1 MKGINTKFTNL
12 WDAKIEKNMRQRIT
26 QDNIYVVRQ
35 FAYVHGVVEISLF
48 IRKNYK
54 MQQYSFLF
62 KNNTPNPNL
71 PLKNHNNFILGRIII
86 WIKHN

>member
-12 WDAKIEKNMRQRIT
+12 WDAKIEKNMCQRIT

-35 FAYVHGVVEISLF
+35 FAYVHGVVGISLF

-54 MQQYSFLF
+54 MQQYSFLS
-62 KNNTPNPNL
+62 KNLGSTSAFRDSGAGAGTGAGL
-71 PLKNHNNFILGRIII
+71 GNF
-86 WIKHN
+86 

>member
-35 FAYVHGVVEISLF
+35 FAYVHGVIEISLF

-54 MQQYSFLF
+54 MQQYSFLS

-71 PLKNHNNFILGRIII
+71 PLKNHNNFISGRIII